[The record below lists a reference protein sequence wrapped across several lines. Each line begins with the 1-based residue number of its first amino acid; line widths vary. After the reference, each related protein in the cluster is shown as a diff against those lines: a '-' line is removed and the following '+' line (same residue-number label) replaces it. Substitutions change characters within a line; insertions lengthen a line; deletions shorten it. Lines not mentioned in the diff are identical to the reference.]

1 MQIKDVMTMSPAC
14 GTPETPLSEIA
25 RLMVENDCGEI
36 PIVADSQDNQP
47 IGVVTDRDIVCRTV
61 AKGINPLDLTAE
73 DCMTQPVVTVTPQMS
88 LEECCRVM
96 EEKLIRR
103 IPVVDEAGACVGIL
117 ALADI
122 ALHTGKNVAGH
133 IVAEVSQPT
142 LTASATNV

>member
-1 MQIKDVMTMSPAC
+1 
-14 GTPETPLSEIA
+14 
-25 RLMVENDCGEI
+25 MVENDCGEI
-36 PIVADSQDNQP
+36 PIVADGQDNQP

-103 IPVVDEAGACVGIL
+103 IPVVDEAGCCVGIV

-122 ALHTGKNVAGH
+122 ARETRKVTTGEIVKEISMPTAASSSAGM
-133 IVAEVSQPT
+133 
-142 LTASATNV
+142 

>member
-103 IPVVDEAGACVGIL
+103 IPVVDEAGACVGIV

-122 ALHTGKNVAGH
+122 ARETRKVTTGEIVKEISTPTAASSSAG
-133 IVAEVSQPT
+133 I
-142 LTASATNV
+142 